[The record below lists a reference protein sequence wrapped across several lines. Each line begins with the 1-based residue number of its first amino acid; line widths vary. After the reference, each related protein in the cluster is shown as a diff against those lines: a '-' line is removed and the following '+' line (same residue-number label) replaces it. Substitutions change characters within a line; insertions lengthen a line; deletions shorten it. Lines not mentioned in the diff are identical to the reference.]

1 MLAWVRRNRYNPDT
15 KGDTLVNRDGVKTVI
30 GLLIIGL
37 IIVATFLYGN
47 HQRQAQL
54 RHDEDLKRQQQLTLQ
69 VTPQASSTPQVTPK
83 ASTSPVV
90 SSKPQPAVAT
100 PSANVIQGQGV
111 KTTPS
116 ATSTPTKSVADT
128 STTPKTGPGEWSVAL
143 LALIGAG
150 VYYRRSRRE
159 LALALIS
166 SRR

>member
-1 MLAWVRRNRYNPDT
+1 MLAWVSRNRYNPDT

-69 VTPQASSTPQVTPK
+69 VTPQVSTPK

-90 SSKPQPAVAT
+90 SSKSQPAVAT
-100 PSANVIQGQGV
+100 PSANVIQGQGA

-116 ATSTPTKSVADT
+116 VTPTPGKSVADT

-159 LALALIS
+159 LGMALVS
-166 SRR
+166 PSRR